1 MSRQYQLAGAAAV
14 VGVGASA
21 FGRFPDRSP
30 TALAVDALGAALA
43 DAALERGDVDGLI
56 TNMGDPVGVDYD
68 QFCRVVGLET
78 VLNLQ
83 MWTHGRWLGTAIEQA
98 VAAVASG
105 LCRCVALVCASK
117 FSVLSQLGGAE
128 DHEAS
133 REGGGSHGEA
143 PHVGLMAPASGAAL
157 AARLYME
164 RYGATEKDLAAVSV
178 TARAAAGRN
187 PAAWRRT
194 PLDVDGYLSSRLIIE
209 PLHVHDFA
217 QVTDGA
223 CVVLVMA
230 AEAADSTPAPV
241 YVRGTQSLPAGRGEF
256 VFGRPG
262 LGVLQQP
269 MDRFVPTSRDELVFQ
284 RSGITRSDVDAL
296 YCYDAFAPLVW
307 FTLERL
313 GFCAEGEA
321 ARFCAEGGI
330 AADGALP
337 VNTNGG
343 LLAEAHV
350 SGWNNVVEMVRQL
363 RGQAGERQLPSVDVA
378 QWGSCFGDSFVLAR
392 EVAA

>member
-14 VGVGASA
+14 VGVGSSA

-30 TALAVDALGAALA
+30 TALAVDALRAALA
-43 DAALERGDVDGLI
+43 DAALERADVDGLI

-68 QFCRVVGLET
+68 QFCRVVGLDT

-83 MWTHGRWLGTAIEQA
+83 MWTHGRWLGTAMEQA

-143 PHVGLMAPASGAAL
+143 PHVGLMAPARGA
-157 AARLYME
+157 
-164 RYGATEKDLAAVSV
+164 GSV
-178 TARAAAGRN
+178 TARDGAGRN

-230 AEAADSTPAPV
+230 TEEAADRTPAPV

-269 MDRFVPTSRDELVFQ
+269 MDRFVPSPRDELVFR
-284 RSGITRSDVDAL
+284 RSGISRSDVDAL

-321 ARFCAEGGI
+321 ARFCADGGI

-363 RGQAGERQLPSVDVA
+363 RGQAGERQLPSVEVA